1 MVVLHKLLPQNSRI
15 CARPNIL
22 LQNTLENINRPAIRA
37 FTSKCGYKCNMAYAI
52 RDGPSQYGGAE
63 FTPLYHV
70 QGIQQ
75 IEKILRYYC
84 AASDTQT
91 LLQVAI
97 AWVQHQSG
105 WHKLIL
111 QDTTTALPHVESR
124 WIPSL

>member
-1 MVVLHKLLPQNSRI
+1 MHWKHRQT
-15 CARPNIL
+15 CH
-22 LQNTLENINRPAIRA
+22 QM
-37 FTSKCGYKCNMAYAI
+37 SKCGYNCNMAYAI
-52 RDGPSQYGGAE
+52 RNSPSQYGGAE

-75 IEKILRYYC
+75 IENFLRHYQ
-84 AASDTQT
+84 AESDTQI

-97 AWVQHQSG
+97 AWIQHQSG

-111 QDTTTALPHVESR
+111 QDTTTALSYVEAR